1 MIELDILL
9 SSVLERAIE
18 ALKKA
23 RADVYTFSF
32 CHERVGAVAVYADDA
47 ANSRRVV
54 RELNRASMK
63 NFTKA
68 VKKRDLDEALMWQ
81 AMVGR
86 SLSPGDFAWK
96 KLARR
101 SLGKLKQ
108 APSLHEAMLI
118 AAMRYAPKVSA
129 LTSDPE
135 SLLFTCSTAD
145 DEVGLIWSAEGQ
157 SPARKS
163 ARAPKVAGRRSR
175 DPTWPRASR

>member
-1 MIELDILL
+1 MIELDLLL
-9 SSVLERAIE
+9 SSVLERAIA
-18 ALKKA
+18 ALEKA

-32 CHERVGAVAVYADDA
+32 CHERAGAVSVYADDA
-47 ANSRRVV
+47 TNSRRVV

-68 VKKRDLDEALMWQ
+68 VKKRDFDEASMWQ

-86 SLSPGDFAWK
+86 SLSTSDFAW

-101 SLGKLKQ
+101 SLGKLGQ

-118 AAMRYAPKVSA
+118 AALKYTPKVTA

-135 SLLFTCSTAD
+135 ALLFTCSTAD
-145 DEVGLIWSAEGQ
+145 DEVGLIWSADAAG
-157 SPARKS
+157 SARKA
-163 ARAPKVAGRRSR
+163 ARAARVAGRRARS
-175 DPTWPRASR
+175 

>member
-9 SSVLERAIE
+9 SSVLERAIA

-32 CHERVGAVAVYADDA
+32 CHERVGAVAVYADDYQS
-47 ANSRRVV
+47 SRRVV

-63 NFTKA
+63 NFSKA

-86 SLSPGDFAWK
+86 SLSPSDFAWK

-101 SLGKLKQ
+101 SLGKFKH
-108 APSLHEAMLI
+108 APSLHEAMLL
-118 AAMRYAPKVSA
+118 AAMRYAPKVAELS
-129 LTSDPE
+129 SDPE

-145 DEVGLIWSAEGQ
+145 DEVGLIWSAD
-157 SPARKS
+157 ALS
-163 ARAPKVAGRRSR
+163 AEKKKVAGRRSR
-175 DPTWPRASR
+175 

>member
-1 MIELDILL
+1 MMELDLL
-9 SSVLERAIE
+9 FSSVLERAIA

-23 RADVYTFSF
+23 RADVYTFSV
-32 CHERVGAVAVYADDA
+32 CHERAGAVSVYADNVT
-47 ANSRRVV
+47 NSRRVV

-68 VKKRDLDEALMWQ
+68 VKKRDLDEASMWQ

-86 SLSPGDFAWK
+86 SLSTSDFAWK

-101 SLGKLKQ
+101 SLGKLGQ

-118 AAMRYAPKVSA
+118 AALRYTPKVTA

-135 SLLFTCSTAD
+135 ALLFTCSTAD
-145 DEVGLIWSAEGQ
+145 DEVGLIWSADAAG
-157 SPARKS
+157 SARKG
-163 ARAPKVAGRRSR
+163 ARAARVAGRRAR
-175 DPTWPRASR
+175 